1 MSFYRFHELTQLS
14 PEVGIEKLHY
24 HFFSSSD
31 KFSVENVVET
41 FQTLLNNWLRGR
53 LGRSGA
59 LFGSADPEVD

>member
-1 MSFYRFHELTQLS
+1 MSFYHFHELTQLS

-24 HFFSSSD
+24 HFFPVLTT
-31 KFSVENVVET
+31 FSVENVVEN
-41 FQTLLNNWLRGR
+41 FHSLLNNRLRGR